1 MDDLSRRLL
10 PLAEIIR
17 RCREEARLARSQEQ
31 GFCFEMFQ
39 RALAGHDAAAWAALQ
54 EQYQRLVLTWLH
66 RSGDLAPDEA
76 DDLACEAWE
85 KFWRTLIRRAADL
98 TAHFHHTGALLKYL
112 QQCAITTLLDRQRRQ
127 QRQERLAARLTEQ
140 QAHTPT
146 LAPSEL
152 ALRALQDAERLR
164 EAQRWAASQVT
175 DPQERLVLQLSF
187 EEDLSPAEIAA
198 RFPHDFDDVQA
209 VRRIKERLLKRARRA
224 LAPSS

>member
-1 MDDLSRRLL
+1 MDNLSQRLL

-17 RCREEARLARSQEQ
+17 RCREEARQARSQEQ

-39 RALAGHDAAAWAALQ
+39 RALTGRDADAWAALQ
-54 EQYQRLVLTWLH
+54 EQYQRLVLTWLQ
-66 RSGDLAPDEA
+66 RAGNVTPDEA

-85 KFWRTLIRRAADL
+85 KFWRTLVRRADDL

-127 QRQERLAARLTEQ
+127 QRQDRLAARLAEQ
-140 QAHTPT
+140 QAHIPT
-146 LAPSEL
+146 LSPSDL
-152 ALRALQDAERLR
+152 ALRALQDAERLH

-198 RFPHDFDDVQA
+198 RYPHAFGDGHA

-224 LAPSS
+224 LAPSG